1 MNKDRRSKLEKLRRQ
16 LDDIKAE
23 IESLRDGEQDPFVEE
38 LESAAASLEDVI
50 EDIYPAMERAD
61 AGTTIDEARM
71 AFGAWLK
78 NEMRKGASYPSLAD
92 AAAAYEA
99 AGYKWLED

>member
-1 MNKDRRSKLEKLRRQ
+1 MKKDRRSKLEKLRRQ

-38 LESAAASLEDVI
+38 LATALSSVEGAIGNISPV
-50 EDIYPAMERAD
+50 MERAY
-61 AGTTIDEARM
+61 AGTAIHEARM
-71 AFGAWLK
+71 TFGTWLK
-78 NEMRKGASYPSLAD
+78 NDMRKGVSYPSLAD

-99 AGYKWLED
+99 AGYKWL